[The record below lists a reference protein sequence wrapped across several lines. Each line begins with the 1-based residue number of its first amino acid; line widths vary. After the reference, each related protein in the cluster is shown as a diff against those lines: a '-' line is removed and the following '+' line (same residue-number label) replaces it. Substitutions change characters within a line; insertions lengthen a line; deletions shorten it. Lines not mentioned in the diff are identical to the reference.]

1 MKKFN
6 KIIEYTRIKELKT
19 QKRYHQW
26 KKERMEEIRGMKDA
40 ELIDYIKY
48 YEHKKSNP
56 KYRQEDASAVL
67 SAPITIMTVFL
78 CIYFNFIPTDMNIF
92 TNVYIDYMIC
102 LAVTSVILISIGFAI
117 IIGYVMLSN
126 YIKAMQVEYFEEQWK
141 LLKEEKKFRKQE
153 VKKSVKKNK
162 KSKNKKE

>member
-1 MKKFN
+1 
-6 KIIEYTRIKELKT
+6 
-19 QKRYHQW
+19 
-26 KKERMEEIRGMKDA
+26 
-40 ELIDYIKY
+40 
-48 YEHKKSNP
+48 
-56 KYRQEDASAVL
+56 
-67 SAPITIMTVFL
+67 
-78 CIYFNFIPTDMNIF
+78 MNIF

-102 LAVTSVILISIGFAI
+102 LAVTSVILISIGVAI

>member
-1 MKKFN
+1 M
-6 KIIEYTRIKELKT
+6 
-19 QKRYHQW
+19 
-26 KKERMEEIRGMKDA
+26 
-40 ELIDYIKY
+40 
-48 YEHKKSNP
+48 
-56 KYRQEDASAVL
+56 
-67 SAPITIMTVFL
+67 FL
-78 CIYFNFIPTDMNIF
+78 NFICSIQSFPSWTNICSSSNSHVAFPYFWQSPDIDPLHSGQHLF
-92 TNVYIDYMIC
+92 TPSY
-102 LAVTSVILISIGFAI
+102 SLISIGVAI